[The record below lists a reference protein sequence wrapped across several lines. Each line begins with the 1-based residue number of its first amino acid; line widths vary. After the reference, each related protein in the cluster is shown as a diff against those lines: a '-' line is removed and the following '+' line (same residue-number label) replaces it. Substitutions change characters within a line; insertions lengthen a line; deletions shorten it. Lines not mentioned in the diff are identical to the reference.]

1 MKTAQKKQAK
11 KPTFNPGKARLAV
24 VHWLDAQD
32 GEGGWTPIAQVLK
45 HELAQVYDVGW
56 IVHEDKNKVI
66 IMGSICWEGP
76 DKKEMDGGRFCSIPK
91 SWVNK
96 IWYLDKGKEYENVRI
111 QLVGQNGP
119 KRKSRKRVQD

>member
-1 MKTAQKKQAK
+1 MKTAQKKQAN
-11 KPTFNPGKARLAV
+11 KPTFNPGKARLAII
-24 VHWLDAQD
+24 HWLDAQD

-56 IVHEDKNKVI
+56 IVHEDKEKIV
-66 IMGSICWEGP
+66 IMGGICWEGA
-76 DKKEMDGGRFCSIPK
+76 DKKELDGGRFCSIPR

-111 QLVGQNGP
+111 QLMGKTNP
-119 KRKSRKRVQD
+119 KRKNRKRVQD

>member
-11 KPTFNPGKARLAV
+11 KPTFSPGRARLAV
-24 VHWLDAQD
+24 IHWLDAQD
-32 GEGGWTPIAQVLK
+32 GDGGWTPIAQVLK

-56 IVHEDKNKVI
+56 IVHEDKDKVI

-91 SWVNK
+91 SWVNR
-96 IWYLDKGKEYENVRI
+96 IWCLDKGKEYENVRI
-111 QLVGQNGP
+111 QLMGKTSSKG
-119 KRKSRKRVQD
+119 KSRKRIQD